1 MTDLLKSVSRRTYA
15 SVPHG
20 VKPQIVV
27 TLYPGGTIGL
37 RESGRRKSAE
47 YCLDIG
53 RLYVSAV
60 QNKLAVER
68 MRKGKKRADERKLR
82 KELK

>member
-1 MTDLLKSVSRRTYA
+1 MTDLNRPVSRRTRA

-20 VKPQIVV
+20 VKPEIVV

-47 YCLDIG
+47 YCLDVG
-53 RLYVSAV
+53 ALYVRAV
-60 QNKLAVER
+60 QNQIACDR
-68 MRKGKKRADERKLR
+68 MKKGKARADARKLR
-82 KELK
+82 KLLK

>member
-1 MTDLLKSVSRRTYA
+1 MTNLLKPISRRTRA
-15 SVPHG
+15 AVPHG
-20 VKPQIVV
+20 VKPELVV

-53 RLYVSAV
+53 ALYVRAV
-60 QNKLAVER
+60 QNKIACDR
-68 MRKGKKRADERKLR
+68 MKKGKAKSDARKLR
-82 KELK
+82 KRLV